1 MTGILNILLF
11 LLFQVVDPTSP
22 KGSDPEKVNIKNLPD
37 WTAALSAHNDGL
49 SDVALL
55 KLEEINSRQDLSDE
69 NRTRIR
75 ALLVENLV
83 RTGQYEEALSTAKGD
98 EFPFWRGMALSGLGR
113 LTEALPILYQFIDDP
128 SDTRHEN
135 ALITISSAY
144 DSIGMA
150 DKSIQIISDS
160 LEKSKES
167 PRSPITVSYT
177 HLTLPTILLV

>member
-1 MTGILNILLF
+1 
-11 LLFQVVDPTSP
+11 
-22 KGSDPEKVNIKNLPD
+22 
-37 WTAALSAHNDGL
+37 
-49 SDVALL
+49 
-55 KLEEINSRQDLSDE
+55 
-69 NRTRIR
+69 
-75 ALLVENLV
+75 
-83 RTGQYEEALSTAKGD
+83 
-98 EFPFWRGMALSGLGR
+98 MALSGLGR

-167 PRSPITVSYT
+167 PRSPIIYLILADLHITKGNYDESLKSLNKATISPKSRFKLLAEIIRSRNLIYSNRLEEANDLLRKLYRNPKEFSPDIYKTLNLLRAETLRRPVSYT
-177 HLTLPTILLV
+177 HLTLPTKA